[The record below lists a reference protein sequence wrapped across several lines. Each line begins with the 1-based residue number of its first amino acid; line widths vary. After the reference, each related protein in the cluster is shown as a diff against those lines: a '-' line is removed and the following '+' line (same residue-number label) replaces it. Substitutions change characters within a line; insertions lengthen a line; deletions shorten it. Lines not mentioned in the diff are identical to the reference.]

1 MKIIESRHN
10 KLLQFRIVQV
20 VALSHFYSFGG
31 RGKKSKVTF
40 SGKTHQ
46 TIFIHSKLKY
56 RRFHRTISIEGCSPC
71 VTAING

>member
-1 MKIIESRHN
+1 VSKKKKKRKITNSILMKIIESRHK
-10 KLLQFRIVQV
+10 KLLQFRIAQV

-46 TIFIHSKLKY
+46 TIFIQ
-56 RRFHRTISIEGCSPC
+56 
-71 VTAING
+71 N